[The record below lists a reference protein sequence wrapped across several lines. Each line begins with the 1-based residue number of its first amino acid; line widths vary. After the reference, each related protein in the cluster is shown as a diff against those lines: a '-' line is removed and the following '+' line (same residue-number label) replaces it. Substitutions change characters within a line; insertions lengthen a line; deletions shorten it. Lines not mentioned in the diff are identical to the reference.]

1 MKSLPTIV
9 VGSAATALMWSG
21 FAFAQQQSQQ
31 QEQSQQH
38 QQQQY
43 QQGEAQHHQQ
53 GQPQQL
59 DEREVRQFLGM
70 IERDVNQMVQ
80 TRNLSHLREWT
91 EANIADNAVFSRTN
105 AIETDGQSRFIS
117 SVTITK
123 PDLLRLQRFVL
134 SSMSERLN
142 AVEDFRLDMHVLDIQ
157 PVGDAAAMVKS
168 RVAERATLMPPQAE
182 SGGRAGEQGE
192 FTTGQGGRRAHPGEE
207 FEDEQ
212 SGGPSPRSE
221 QGGLQLE
228 SQATCTHLIERN
240 RDSGRLQIA
249 MGICEANTNAE
260 L

>member
-9 VGSAATALMWSG
+9 VGSAATALMLSG
-21 FAFAQQQSQQ
+21 FAFAQQQP
-31 QEQSQQH
+31 

-43 QQGEAQHHQQ
+43 QLGEAPQHQQ
-53 GQPQQL
+53 GQFQQL
-59 DEREVRQFLGM
+59 DEREVRQFMGM

-80 TRNLSHLREWT
+80 TRNLSHLRQWT

-105 AIETDGQSRFIS
+105 AIETDGQSRFIG

-142 AVEDFRLDMHVLDIQ
+142 AVEDFRFDMHVLDIQ

-168 RVAERATLMPPQAE
+168 RVSERATLMPPQAE
-182 SGGRAGEQGE
+182 SGGRAGEQHE
-192 FTTGQGGRRAHPGEE
+192 FTGQGRTHPGEE

-212 SGGPSPRSE
+212 SRGGPSPRGE

-228 SQATCTHLIERN
+228 SQAICTHVIERN

-249 MGICEANTNAE
+249 MGICEAHTNAE

>member
-9 VGSAATALMWSG
+9 VGSAATALMLSG
-21 FAFAQQQSQQ
+21 FAFAQQQP
-31 QEQSQQH
+31 

-43 QQGEAQHHQQ
+43 QQGEAQQHQQ

-59 DEREVRQFLGM
+59 GEREVRQFLGM

-80 TRNLSHLREWT
+80 TRNLSHLRQWT

-105 AIETDGQSRFIS
+105 AIETDGQSRFIG

-168 RVAERATLMPPQAE
+168 RVSERATLMPPQAE
-182 SGGRAGEQGE
+182 SGGRAGEQRE
-192 FTTGQGGRRAHPGEE
+192 FTTGQGHRAHPGEE

-212 SGGPSPRSE
+212 SGGPSPPGE

-249 MGICEANTNAE
+249 MGICEAHTNAE